1 MSHELKSVDRF
12 SIGHWTGYHKVD
24 ISMRQNQL
32 ETASLL
38 QVVHRHRRSHIV
50 ETRRQQ
56 RQPLH
61 VVHEEV
67 DVLAQAMF
75 KPEHQ
80 NRAAADHHVGASEAL
95 SFEIIEDSDRRRE
108 YLLPAIPCD
117 VVSRAH
123 QRSLSAR
130 TRVAQLAE
138 QLRRARSCFKRFRG
152 FGASLWIS

>member
-1 MSHELKSVDRF
+1 MSHELKSVDRS
-12 SIGHWTGYHKVD
+12 SIGHRTGYHKVD
-24 ISMRQNQL
+24 ISVRQNQL

-38 QVVHRHRRSHIV
+38 QVVRRHGRSRIV

-56 RQPLH
+56 RQPLN

-80 NRAAADHHVGASEAL
+80 NRAAADHHIGAAEAL
-95 SFEIIEDSDRRRE
+95 AFEIIEDRDRGRE

-117 VVSRAH
+117 
-123 QRSLSAR
+123 
-130 TRVAQLAE
+130 
-138 QLRRARSCFKRFRG
+138 
-152 FGASLWIS
+152 